1 MDASGWRY
9 LVELLRVAGRRF
21 GGGENLSHGVRKA
34 YSCEGRERRPK
45 RMTDAC
51 RPEKISQFQ
60 CNDGTEVVN
69 GYRDDER
76 TLLANMASKGP
87 FD

>member
-1 MDASGWRY
+1 MVFDAE
-9 LVELLRVAGRRF
+9 VE
-21 GGGENLSHGVRKA
+21 
-34 YSCEGRERRPK
+34 
-45 RMTDAC
+45 
-51 RPEKISQFQ
+51 
-60 CNDGTEVVN
+60 N

>member
-1 MDASGWRY
+1 MVFNTA
-9 LVELLRVAGRRF
+9 
-21 GGGENLSHGVRKA
+21 
-34 YSCEGRERRPK
+34 
-45 RMTDAC
+45 
-51 RPEKISQFQ
+51 
-60 CNDGTEVVN
+60 VVN